1 MHVSSFFAINKR
13 PPNWSVI
20 SPKKKKSLHASSSF
34 FFFFE
39 MNNRNCLLC
48 YQLLI
53 LHMVSVQLTS
63 TLMLPRCSNE
73 FSQLEWSRL
82 ILFFIWTID
91 RFLLSILNW
100 NSFFD
105 TCIYWIIHRTRHNSC
120 TRSLDDVHVI
130 ALITSTPR
138 KFLFHILN
146 LSFQPCKTNKS

>member
-1 MHVSSFFAINKR
+1 MVGFF
-13 PPNWSVI
+13 
-20 SPKKKKSLHASSSF
+20 PKKKKKNHCMLCYPF
-34 FFFFE
+34 FFFFFVE
-39 MNNRNCLLC
+39 MNDRNCMLC

-63 TLMLPRCSNE
+63 TLMLPQCWSNE
-73 FSQLEWSRL
+73 ISQLKWCRS
-82 ILFFIWTID
+82 IFFFFFFFLSTID

>member
-1 MHVSSFFAINKR
+1 MVGFFQ
-13 PPNWSVI
+13 
-20 SPKKKKSLHASSSF
+20 KKKNSLHALLSF

-39 MNNRNCLLC
+39 MNDRNCMLC

-63 TLMLPRCSNE
+63 TLMLPQCWSNE
-73 FSQLEWSRL
+73 ISQLKRCRS
-82 ILFFIWTID
+82 IFFFLWTID